1 MVFNKPVNVKQRSQ
15 LTLANVSV
23 ALQRRHDYVQQD
35 DSVAGGTDY
44 FIEALLPAEFEFK
57 WIMDESPSATDWLW
71 STSKLAVAT
80 FLSQRY
86 LSITRDVISLYLLV
100 SVRLYR

>member
-1 MVFNKPVNVKQRSQ
+1 MSLHLHLVRAEPLLLHILFGWKMRMVFNKPVNVKQRSQ

-57 WIMDESPSATDWLW
+57 
-71 STSKLAVAT
+71 
-80 FLSQRY
+80 
-86 LSITRDVISLYLLV
+86 
-100 SVRLYR
+100 